1 MLFQFYGGLN
11 QEQERRG
18 SLMISQMSDAKNDHD
33 IQGDQRRVISFLIR
47 RGVEVSNWEVMPGNS
62 EKKLG
67 LEGP

>member
-1 MLFQFYGGLN
+1 
-11 QEQERRG
+11 
-18 SLMISQMSDAKNDHD
+18 MSDAKNDHD